1 MNWDDLKIVLS
12 LSRYG
17 STRKAAAQLG
27 VSNTT
32 VMRRLDGL
40 EEALEGKLFDRT
52 PDGFKPTALA
62 AELLPI
68 AQAVEETLNDTER
81 RLVGRD
87 AQLSGGIKVSL
98 PV

>member
-1 MNWDDLKIVLS
+1 MNWDDLKILLS

-40 EEALEGKLFDRT
+40 EEALAGKLFDRT
-52 PDGFKPTALA
+52 PDGFQATALA
-62 AELLPI
+62 AELLVLLLLAATTGADQLEAAAAAI
-68 AQAVEETLNDTER
+68 AGLTR
-81 RLVGRD
+81 
-87 AQLSGGIKVSL
+87 
-98 PV
+98 